1 MHRSSQQAYYK
12 DSSNRIPQRMEQN
25 ALPPNTGSIFSNH
38 KAWWLVLFAMCLA
51 FAVIFPPGPSS
62 REGLWAYALGSGV
75 AMFITALVLAG
86 IPWLISV
93 IARRKM
99 TTVQFMFTFTIAIG
113 LVMTSLIMAL
123 EYEKK
128 TDKNFGIVN
137 VETVFAPANSDF
149 AVTFSA
155 RPTIEEF
162 EGIATDGGRLKG
174 TRAELRAQDSF
185 QRVEVVSMPRGFSE
199 GETKES
205 VISKLRD
212 YAIHNGITAPEFKYE
227 VTTLGKRASMRG
239 TKILDDSEK
248 PRAVTYENVT
258 YFGDTSIVSLYV
270 GAPSESYP
278 TTRVL
283 QFLKSVTKNSIMKK

>member
-1 MHRSSQQAYYK
+1 
-12 DSSNRIPQRMEQN
+12 
-25 ALPPNTGSIFSNH
+25 
-38 KAWWLVLFAMCLA
+38 
-51 FAVIFPPGPSS
+51 
-62 REGLWAYALGSGV
+62 
-75 AMFITALVLAG
+75 MFITALVLAG

-113 LVMTSLIMAL
+113 LVMASLIMAL

-137 VETVFAPANSDF
+137 VETVFAPATSDF

-155 RPTIEEF
+155 RPTVEEF
-162 EGIATDGGRLKG
+162 EGITTDGVHLKG
-174 TRAELRAQDSF
+174 TRAELRTNDSF

-199 GETKES
+199 GQTKES

-227 VTTLGKRASMRG
+227 PTTLGRRASMRG
-239 TKILDDSEK
+239 TKILDDAGK
-248 PRAVTYENVT
+248 LRAVTYENVV
-258 YFGDTSIVSLYV
+258 YYGDSSILSMYV

-278 TTRVL
+278 TTRIVD
-283 QFLKSVTKNSIMKK
+283 FLKSVTKNSMTRK